1 MLLFGYLLMMLSMY
15 MSLVRDI
22 WTPLI
27 QSHLPEASP
36 FLVMFWL
43 QILLIPAFWQLS
55 FQSLW
60 FPVYIAI
67 MGLIATFA
75 ILCFKAN
82 NYSIIADP
90 DDASSDGR
98 GLKTLP
104 DTFTDTLSG
113 LNVLLLDTV
122 ASFNIL
128 YIQSGL
134 RAPSLSRMQ
143 RLTRQGVLFATLVSV
158 AIGVAGYRFFGV
170 AVNDSGDEQAYP
182 ANFLDHHALKQSH
195 HHAISQALY
204 FASGITIWLATPII
218 LIPCRD
224 NLLELIQTLILD
236 GQCPDFSDCQD
247 EIETWATLAS
257 TQSGQHHNGL
267 VILDESTQLLPSIE
281 EDPQCDL
288 NLNPYAHYG
297 SILGIM
303 VIAELLTM
311 SNNVV
316 PIIWKIVA
324 PAMTV
329 MIAYML
335 PTACY
340 LEIHKRQNQEYKTF
354 SRWVLKLGMIFSFLC
369 TVGAVYDVVKNW

>member
-1 MLLFGYLLMMLSMY
+1 MMLSMY

-98 GLKTLP
+98 GL
-104 DTFTDTLSG
+104 TDTLSG
-113 LNVLLLDTV
+113 LNVLLLNTV

-195 HHAISQALY
+195 HHAISQACDAHH
-204 FASGITIWLATPII
+204 FNPVPRQFVGINSNVDSGWT
-218 LIPCRD
+218 
-224 NLLELIQTLILD
+224 
-236 GQCPDFSDCQD
+236 
-247 EIETWATLAS
+247 
-257 TQSGQHHNGL
+257 
-267 VILDESTQLLPSIE
+267 
-281 EDPQCDL
+281 
-288 NLNPYAHYG
+288 
-297 SILGIM
+297 
-303 VIAELLTM
+303 
-311 SNNVV
+311 V
-316 PIIWKIVA
+316 PR
-324 PAMTV
+324 
-329 MIAYML
+329 L
-335 PTACY
+335 
-340 LEIHKRQNQEYKTF
+340 
-354 SRWVLKLGMIFSFLC
+354 
-369 TVGAVYDVVKNW
+369 